1 VGAVSA
7 ALLGLWQHVMRRS
20 NAEFFA
26 ILEELDVSIMQLKVL
41 EALGAADAE
50 LSVKALSEHVGC
62 SLPSS
67 SRTIEALLRR
77 GWLERHEDAHDRRVK
92 RVLVTDA
99 GRDVVRRVS
108 TVRLTSIERF
118 IATLDE
124 HQRVGLAEALAAL
137 PLPRP
142 Y

>member
-7 ALLGLWQHVMRRS
+7 ALLGLWQHVMRQS

-26 ILEELDVSIMQLKVL
+26 ILEELDVSIMQLKIL

-124 HQRVGLAEALAAL
+124 RQRVGLAEALAAL
-137 PLPRP
+137 PLPGP
-142 Y
+142 A